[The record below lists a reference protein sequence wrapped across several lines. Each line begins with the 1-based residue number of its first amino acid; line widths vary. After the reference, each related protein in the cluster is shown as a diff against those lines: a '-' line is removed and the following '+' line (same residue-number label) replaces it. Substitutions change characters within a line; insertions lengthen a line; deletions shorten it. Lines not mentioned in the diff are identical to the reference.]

1 MAIVSYSL
9 SPLSISS
16 LSLSLPSLS
25 AFTYPDLFFLSL
37 LFCPCSPVIVPSF
50 SCRLTLLAVHSFVI
64 SSLFRF
70 CIRLRGCKFRQ
81 HCLLCSKCK
90 KCCLLLERG
99 VGETERGEGETERDR
114 EMSGRD
120 RERQREE
127 WERQRERS
135 GSQDGQRLY
144 CSLAS

>member
-99 VGETERGEGETERDR
+99 VGETER
-114 EMSGRD
+114 SGRD

-127 WERQRERS
+127 WERQREEWERQREIS